1 MKAAARVTLAAVAKR
16 STTLLALLIAVLA
29 LSACG
34 GGGSSAVG
42 GSDNGS
48 SQGQDSAANLVP
60 DTTPVFI
67 AVDTDVSSG
76 QLKDADA
83 LLQKFPARAQL
94 LRQIRTSAQQN
105 GIPLSKVTHS
115 IGPETD
121 IAVLNV
127 KRGAAVGFTKPKDEA
142 AFDTILESGKNPAV
156 HTKIEGWTVFADKQA
171 DLDLVKN
178 IDAKLSDAQ
187 PFKDAM
193 ASLPD
198 TAIAKAFV
206 ARSALKDGLTG
217 LQQAA
222 SASNAAMG
230 FDKADWVSAAAL
242 SHDSGMEVQI
252 HAHGKQAVAAA
263 KTFKST
269 FTDLIPSD
277 ALLAISFDGA
287 GNQLKQVENGSVPQV
302 QQAEKALGVTLAD
315 LEELLAGEGALYVRA
330 GNPIPEVT
338 ILAQESDEA
347 RAERT
352 INRIVARVAHGAV
365 TPTPRTVDGVA
376 LQQLSLGP
384 VSIIYGTFD
393 GKLVVTDN
401 ANAIRELKRTDD
413 KLADSATFKDAK
425 DAAGLP
431 DETAGWI
438 YANLKD
444 AVPVIESLSQLGG
457 GQLPARLDANLRP
470 LRSFVA
476 YGKTEGELVSAVL
489 FLQTN

>member
-1 MKAAARVTLAAVAKR
+1 MNAAARATLAAVVKR
-16 STTLLALLIAVLA
+16 TTVLLALLTGVLA

-34 GGGSSAVG
+34 GGSSGSSG
-42 GSDNGS
+42 GSDNAS
-48 SQGQDSAANLVP
+48 SQVEDSAANLVP
-60 DTTPVFI
+60 DTTPIFI
-67 AVDTDVSSG
+67 AVDTDLSSG

-94 LRQIRTSAQQN
+94 LRQIRTSAQRN
-105 GIPLSKVTHS
+105 GISLSKLTHS

-127 KRGAAVGFTKPKDEA
+127 KRGTAVGFTKPKDEA
-142 AFDTILESGKNPAV
+142 GFNTILESGTNPAV
-156 HTKIEGWTVFADKQA
+156 HAKIDGWTVFADEQA
-171 DLDLVKN
+171 DLDLVKT

-206 ARSALKDGLTG
+206 ARSALKQGLTG

-222 SASNAAMG
+222 SASNVALG
-230 FDKADWVSAAAL
+230 FDKADWVSAAAF
-242 SHDSGMEVQI
+242 SHDNGMELQI
-252 HAHGKQAVAAA
+252 HAHGKQAVAGA
-263 KTFKST
+263 KTFTST

-287 GNQLKQVENGSVPQV
+287 GRQLKQIENGSVPQV
-302 QQAEKALGVTLAD
+302 QQVEKALGVTLAD

-338 ILAQESDEA
+338 ILAEESDEA
-347 RAERT
+347 RAGRT
-352 INRIVARVAHGAV
+352 IDRIVARVARGAV
-365 TPTPRTVDGVA
+365 TPTQRTVDGVA

-384 VSIIYGTFD
+384 VSILYGTFD

-413 KLADSATFKDAK
+413 KLADSTTFKDAK

-431 DETAGWI
+431 DETAGWM
-438 YANLKD
+438 YVNLKD
-444 AVPVIESLSQLGG
+444 AVPVIESLTELGG
-457 GQLPARLDANLRP
+457 AKLPARIDANLRP

-476 YGKTEGELVSAVL
+476 YGTTEGDLTSAVL